1 MRTVS
6 KISNAP
12 RGREALLAATT
23 SKREPLRQ
31 RRRRLRGEYASILP
45 PKPRRRIREARRWL
59 DMLTVRCTN
68 GRVCERRPGARYISF
83 YESAE
88 IHRRGLAELEVT
100 DAELYKAV
108 DRVMWEDTIQDLGIP
123 LEEWKVLAGR
133 RGRRLAKIRAEMQ
146 RAGSI

>member
-12 RGREALLAATT
+12 RGRKASAAAAT
-23 SKREPLRQ
+23 SKREPLRLP
-31 RRRRLRGEYASILP
+31 RRRLREEYASILP
-45 PKPRRRIREARRWL
+45 PKPRGRIREARRWL
-59 DMLTVRCTN
+59 DVLTVRCTN
-68 GRVCERRPGARYISF
+68 GRVCERRPGARHISF

-88 IHRRGLAELEVT
+88 IHRRGLAELEAT

-108 DRVMWEDTIQDLGIP
+108 DRVMWEDTVQDLGIP
-123 LEEWKVLAGR
+123 LEEWKILAGR
-133 RGRRLAKIRAEMQ
+133 RGRRLAKVRAEMQ